1 MPVMLVTASLGSV
14 IDKCIH
20 SLSWLEQGANKTNIV
35 GLIPLFPRAFT
46 SELDSVILVCLS
58 SEYSVILL
66 TVQYKYFTSFT
77 VVGNVYQSII
87 DKL

>member
-1 MPVMLVTASLGSV
+1 MLVAISLGSV

-20 SLSWLEQGANKTNIV
+20 LLSWLEQGANKANVV

-46 SELDSVILVCLS
+46 SALDSMILVCPD

-66 TVQYKYFTSFT
+66 ILFNTNTLQVSLWKEMFINPS
-77 VVGNVYQSII
+77 
-87 DKL
+87 